1 MNCKVNGN
9 QKEILIDFDY
19 LELGE
24 GCIVNLLYEGNKE
37 DIKVLWVI
45 KGKKQ
50 IKKSQ
55 SIMEL
60 FKKNKIIYDILTSK
74 ICSWIVI
81 FFCLF
86 MCPVAYLQSGNF
98 RAIEN
103 NFLNIPYT
111 LGGNILDMSLLIILV
126 LFSFGVSIP
135 FWMRL
140 FTPRFP
146 KDLEAHF
153 GK

>member
-1 MNCKVNGN
+1 MNCKVNEN

-19 LELGE
+19 LEFGE

-98 RAIEN
+98 WAIEN
-103 NFLNIPYT
+103 NFLNIPDT